1 MDILIF
7 AFEIIG
13 TVAFSVS
20 GAMTGLKK
28 NMDIFG
34 VMILGV
40 VTAIGGGVTRDLILG
55 ITPPGTFGHP
65 VYAIVAT
72 VTAII
77 TFLPAIRRLLT
88 SNQHVHDFVLLILD
102 SLGLGVFTV
111 VGIQTAYSVSTGRGA
126 FLVVFVGVITGVGGG
141 VLRDVLAGE
150 KPYIFV
156 KHIYACASI
165 VGAVFYVYVR
175 GWSRRGRLRYHLA
188 VQQHRGG
195 HCGRG
200 NSFRHP
206 PARRPFQMEPAQG
219 GQIRSC
225 SAAGAKR
232 ERREHAGDMISRSYL
247 FNRKPAR
254 WLSVGW
260 ALIFVMRGLKWKCSD
275 RLGSVGVNTGYERLI
290 NQHNRVGQI
299 SSAREIITIL
309 LACICRVRIN
319 KIVIDF
325 AAY

>member
-77 TFLPAIRRLLT
+77 TFLPAVRRLLT

-111 VGIQTAYSVSTGRGA
+111 VGIQTAYSGSAGRGA

-141 VLRDVLAGE
+141 VLRDIFAGQMPLIMRKRVYGLAA
-150 KPYIFV
+150 I
-156 KHIYACASI
+156 I
-165 VGAVFYVYVR
+165 GAVVYCLF
-175 GWSRRGRLRYHLA
+175 LRIGMNVLLSTILSLA
-188 VQQHRGG
+188 ATCLIRFLAIHYRW
-195 HCGRG
+195 
-200 NSFRHP
+200 NLPSFR
-206 PARRPFQMEPAQG
+206 
-219 GQIRSC
+219 
-225 SAAGAKR
+225 
-232 ERREHAGDMISRSYL
+232 
-247 FNRKPAR
+247 
-254 WLSVGW
+254 
-260 ALIFVMRGLKWKCSD
+260 
-275 RLGSVGVNTGYERLI
+275 
-290 NQHNRVGQI
+290 
-299 SSAREIITIL
+299 
-309 LACICRVRIN
+309 
-319 KIVIDF
+319 
-325 AAY
+325 

>member
-150 KPYIFV
+150 KPYIF
-156 KHIYACASI
+156 
-165 VGAVFYVYVR
+165 GP
-175 GWSRRGRLRYHLA
+175 
-188 VQQHRGG
+188 VQPQ
-195 HCGRG
+195 
-200 NSFRHP
+200 
-206 PARRPFQMEPAQG
+206 E
-219 GQIRSC
+219 
-225 SAAGAKR
+225 
-232 ERREHAGDMISRSYL
+232 
-247 FNRKPAR
+247 
-254 WLSVGW
+254 LSEN
-260 ALIFVMRGLKWKCSD
+260 D
-275 RLGSVGVNTGYERLI
+275 ENT
-290 NQHNRVGQI
+290 Q
-299 SSAREIITIL
+299 EI
-309 LACICRVRIN
+309 
-319 KIVIDF
+319 
-325 AAY
+325 